1 LDIVS
6 LPSLLAIP
14 NSFGAPP
21 SALQPGEIVDA
32 VVVALLDNGQ
42 ARLQLPDG
50 IVDVRTAVPLTV
62 GAKVRLAVNSTSAGL
77 QLVVLTDANGSGRAT
92 AIPAALV
99 TRLSAA
105 DGQPRA
111 GADAAGAASA
121 SFEASAVEIAVSGGA
136 GVPPPPQTASPSLSP
151 AAAEALATAV
161 QVAAA
166 RQGGLAPLLA
176 DLEQAATGAPALPAA
191 VADAAAR
198 VLGLRV
204 PLDAN
209 LSAAD
214 VRQALARSGLFLE
227 ARLAMP
233 APMPDATGAM
243 DLKAALLV
251 LRQIVKS
258 WSDGEGAA
266 PAGLPRPAAAPG
278 PPPPYRGAPPAAQPA
293 SPPSL
298 SPDTPPPIAAQRLLA
313 ETDAALARRTLLQVA
328 SLPDTGKAGSPPEL
342 QRSTQWAFEI
352 PFATGQASAIA
363 QFEITRDGQGTAA
376 EGRAV
381 WRVRFSL
388 DVEPMG
394 PVHALIAVLG
404 DRAAVTLWVEREAS
418 AARLRESTGLLAD
431 ALRGAELEPGDIQ
444 LRVGAPAAPRP
455 AAGRFL
461 DRAS

>member
-1 LDIVS
+1 MDIVS

-32 VVVALLDNGQ
+32 LVVALLDNGQ

-99 TRLSAA
+99 TRPSAA

-111 GADAAGAASA
+111 GADAGSAAGA

-136 GVPPPPQTASPSLSP
+136 GVPPPPQAASPSLSP

-198 VLGLRV
+198 VLSLRL

-233 APMPDATGAM
+233 DTTGGT

-266 PAGLPRPAAAPG
+266 PAGLSGPAVAPG

-298 SPDTPPPIAAQRLLA
+298 SPDTPPPVAAQRLLA

-328 SLPDTGKAGSPPEL
+328 SLPDTGKAGGPPDV
-342 QRSTQWAFEI
+342 QRGTQWAFEI
-352 PFATGQASAIA
+352 PFATGQGSAIA
-363 QFEITRDGQGTAA
+363 QFEISRDGQGTAA
-376 EGRAV
+376 DGRAV

-404 DRAAVTLWVEREAS
+404 DRAAVTLWAEREAS